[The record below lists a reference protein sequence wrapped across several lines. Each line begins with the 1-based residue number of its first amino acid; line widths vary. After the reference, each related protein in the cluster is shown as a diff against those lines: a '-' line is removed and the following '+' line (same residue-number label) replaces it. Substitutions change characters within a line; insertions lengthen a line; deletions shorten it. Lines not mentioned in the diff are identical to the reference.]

1 MGRKL
6 RVGFVG
12 LGRVFD
18 LNVRGYLNHPEAEV
32 AALCETDPAL
42 LAQRMAAHS
51 ARATRDFE
59 EFLRFDLDLIEILTP
74 HPLHEAMTAAALAAG
89 AHVSVQKPMAM
100 TLEECD
106 RMIAAADTSGKRLK
120 LFENFVFYPPLVRA
134 RELLRDGAIGKPL
147 HFRMKVVMADRAQAW
162 PVPEAASRWRHAL
175 AAEGRGGPMVFDHG
189 HHMMAVA
196 LWLFGDV
203 RDGFACIERTETP
216 AGVYDAPATMTWR
229 HVDPPV
235 HGMWDVSLALKM
247 TLRTDYYADAERFEI
262 QGEEGVIQVTRCSDR
277 MLDEPALTLYRGGE
291 VRAFHNLDADWGGSF
306 ARSTRHFL
314 DVLAGR
320 EPQEMLTA
328 REGRRVIALYDL
340 FQRSNAE
347 RRVATV
353 QVM

>member
-1 MGRKL
+1 MAPKL

-18 LNVRGYLNHPEAEV
+18 LNRRGYLGHPEAEV
-32 AALCETDPAL
+32 AALCESDPAL
-42 LAQRMAAHS
+42 LARRAAEHPG
-51 ARATRDFE
+51 AHATGDFE
-59 EFLRFDLDLIEILTP
+59 DFLRADLDLIEILTP
-74 HPLHEAMTAAALAAG
+74 HPLHEAMTVAALAGG

-100 TLEECD
+100 TLAECD
-106 RMIAAADTSGKRLK
+106 RMIAAADASGRRLK
-120 LFENFVFYPPLVRA
+120 VFENFIFYPPLARA
-134 RELLRDGAIGKPL
+134 RELLREGAIGKPL

-216 AGVYDAPATMTWR
+216 AGVYDAPATLTWR
-229 HVDPPV
+229 HADPPV
-235 HGMWDVSLALKM
+235 HGMWDVSLARKM

-262 QGEEGVIQVTRCSDR
+262 QGEEGIVQVARCSDR

-314 DVLAGR
+314 DALAGR
-320 EPQEMLTA
+320 EPQEALTA

-347 RRVATV
+347 RRAVAG
-353 QVM
+353 